1 MGLVATFDNWKVLIS
16 KHLVSRTLLSLQR
29 RRRRENWW
37 EDDDQNTGWSRY
49 TQSRMCINSLWTTPS
64 NTTRKQERIPIQMCS
79 ADYVGEKTILHLS
92 GSRAAAL
99 WLRQSIARHNA
110 ALKILYFEILRD
122 RGLVQTVPQG
132 RIKGGG
138 ALLGKCQGPADF
150 LGLAVVY
157 MAPYVFRDRTARFWA
172 DISYM

>member
-1 MGLVATFDNWKVLIS
+1 
-16 KHLVSRTLLSLQR
+16 
-29 RRRRENWW
+29 
-37 EDDDQNTGWSRY
+37 
-49 TQSRMCINSLWTTPS
+49 
-64 NTTRKQERIPIQMCS
+64 MCS

-138 ALLGKCQGPADF
+138 TLGKCQGPRRFFGSRGCLYGAICF
-150 LGLAVVY
+150 SGPHRTVLGGHII
-157 MAPYVFRDRTARFWA
+157 YVAGRWGTAF
-172 DISYM
+172 

>member
-1 MGLVATFDNWKVLIS
+1 
-16 KHLVSRTLLSLQR
+16 
-29 RRRRENWW
+29 
-37 EDDDQNTGWSRY
+37 
-49 TQSRMCINSLWTTPS
+49 
-64 NTTRKQERIPIQMCS
+64 MCS

-138 ALLGKCQGPADF
+138 HFWASVRGPADF

-157 MAPYVFRDRTARFWA
+157 MAPYVFRDRTARFWGK
-172 DISYM
+172 ISYM